1 MLGKLRDSVLLL
13 HMDKI
18 YITYNQIHNTIKDLA
33 QQVKDSGFE
42 PDQMVAIG
50 TGGFIPARMF
60 KTFMNMPIFTV
71 GIAYYDLDDN
81 LMDHPVVTQWVDN
94 PEKQIKGKKILLVD
108 EVDDTRATIGF
119 CLDELMKHEPAEIAV
134 LVIHNKNKDKKHEI
148 PSYIKHYF
156 VGENFEDPWI
166 CYPWDAD
173 DTEEQD
179 RMALRPNA

>member
-1 MLGKLRDSVLLL
+1 
-13 HMDKI
+13 MDKI